1 MKLDITLINDLKEII
16 LSSVFKVLGVIAY
29 VIAAWLILKII
40 LIVFKKAL
48 KLSKVSVL
56 NEKINENDFIKSFQ
70 VEIKLGAILLF
81 FIKWI
86 SVLIIIIIGAD
97 IFGMDKVSSG
107 VGEIISFLPTVFA
120 ALLIVLAGI
129 FLGSYFRN
137 ALKKMLSSFDISG
150 SNSISTV
157 VFYIVLVLTLIIA
170 LNQLG
175 VNTAIITNNLT
186 IILGAALAAFTIA
199 FGLGSRDVIQR
210 LIFGFYSR
218 KNFEIGQRIRIK
230 KQEGII
236 VHIDNITLILQTE
249 DKKIVYP
256 IKKIVN
262 QKIEIL
268 E

>member
-1 MKLDITLINDLKEII
+1 MDIDVTLLEDLKQII
-16 LSSVFKVLGVIAY
+16 FESAPKVLGVIAY
-29 VIAAWLILKII
+29 LIAAWLILKII
-40 LIVFKKAL
+40 LLVFKKLLKFSKIAL
-48 KLSKVSVL
+48 L
-56 NEKINENDFIKSFQ
+56 NEKINENEFIKSFNFE
-70 VEIKLGAILLF
+70 VKVGVIILF

-86 SVLIIIIIGAD
+86 SILVLIIIGAD
-97 IFGMDKVSSG
+97 IFGMEKVSSG
-107 VGEIISFLPTVFA
+107 VGEVINFLPTFFSAVIIIF
-120 ALLIVLAGI
+120 VGI
-129 FLGSYFRN
+129 FLGTYFRN
-137 ALKKMLSSFDISG
+137 AIKNMLSAFDING
-150 SNSISTV
+150 SKSISAV
-157 VFYIVLVLTLIIA
+157 VFYIVLVITFIIA

-175 VNTAIITNNLT
+175 VNTDIITNNLT

-199 FGLGSRDVIQR
+199 IGLGSRDIVKR

-230 KQEGII
+230 KQEGVV

-256 IKKIVN
+256 IKMIVN